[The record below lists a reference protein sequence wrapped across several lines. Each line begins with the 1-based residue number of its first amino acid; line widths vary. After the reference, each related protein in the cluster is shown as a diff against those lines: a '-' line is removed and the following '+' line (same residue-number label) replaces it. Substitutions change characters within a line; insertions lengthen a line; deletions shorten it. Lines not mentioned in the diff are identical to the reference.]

1 MSNLF
6 NASEIYQFAI
16 RIEENG
22 EKFYRLMVE
31 KLDEPKVK
39 ELFTLLADDEVVHKK
54 TFKEMLSQIENYE
67 PPESYPGEYFE
78 YLRAYVDNV
87 LFSVNKFDEDVEKI
101 HNSLEAI
108 QFAIDKEL
116 DSVLYYQEMRN
127 VVLDHQKEL
136 IKNIIEE
143 ERRHVVKLSEIK
155 RDIEK

>member
-1 MSNLF
+1 MSNIF

-22 EKFYRLMVE
+22 EKFYRKMAK
-31 KLDEPKVK
+31 KLDEPKIK
-39 ELFTLLADDEVVHKK
+39 ELFTFIADEEIQHKK
-54 TFKEMLSQIENYE
+54 IFENMLSKIESYE

-87 LFSVNKFDEDVEKI
+87 LFSINKFDEDVEKI
-101 HNSLEAI
+101 HNALEAI

-127 VVLDHQKEL
+127 VVLAHQKEL

-143 ERRHVVKLSEIK
+143 ERKHVVKLSEIK
-155 RDIEK
+155 RKIK

>member
-1 MSNLF
+1 MSNIF

-31 KLDEPKVK
+31 KLDESKVK
-39 ELFTLLADDEVVHKK
+39 ELFTLLADEEVIHKK

-87 LFSVNKFDEDVEKI
+87 LFSINKFDADIEKI
-101 HNSLEAI
+101 NTSLEAI
-108 QFAIDKEL
+108 HFAIEKEL

-127 VVLDHQKEL
+127 FVHTHQKKL
-136 IKNIIEE
+136 IENIIEE

-155 RDIEK
+155 REMK

>member
-1 MSNLF
+1 MSNIF

-22 EKFYRLMVE
+22 ERFYRLMVE

-54 TFKEMLSQIENYE
+54 RFKEMLSQIENYE

-87 LFSVNKFDEDVEKI
+87 LFSINKFDEDVEKI
-101 HNSLEAI
+101 HNALEAI

-116 DSVLYYQEMRN
+116 DSVLYYQEIRN
-127 VVLDHQKEL
+127 VVNTHQKKL
-136 IKNIIEE
+136 IENIIEE
-143 ERRHVVKLSEIK
+143 ERQHVVKLSEIK
-155 RDIEK
+155 RKIK

>member
-1 MSNLF
+1 MSNLL

-22 EKFYRLMVE
+22 EKFYRQMAK
-31 KLDEPKVK
+31 KLNEPEVR
-39 ELFTLLADDEVVHKK
+39 ELFTLLADDEVAHKK

-87 LFSVNKFDEDVEKI
+87 LFSINKFDEDIRKI
-101 HNSLEAI
+101 NNSLEAI
-108 QFAIDKEL
+108 QFVIDKEL

-127 VVLDHQKEL
+127 VVLEHQKEL
-136 IKNIIEE
+136 IEKIIEE

>member
-1 MSNLF
+1 MSNIF

-22 EKFYRLMVE
+22 EKFYRKMAK

-87 LFSVNKFDEDVEKI
+87 LFSINKFDEDVEKI
-101 HNSLEAI
+101 HNALEAI

-116 DSVLYYQEMRN
+116 DSVLYYQEIRN
-127 VVLDHQKEL
+127 VVNTHQKKL
-136 IKNIIEE
+136 IENIIEE
-143 ERRHVVKLSEIK
+143 ERQHVVKLSEIK
-155 RDIEK
+155 RKIK

>member
-1 MSNLF
+1 MSNIF

-22 EKFYRLMVE
+22 EKFYRQMAK

-39 ELFTLLADDEVVHKK
+39 ELFALLADDEVVHKK
-54 TFKEMLSQIENYE
+54 TFKEMLSQIETYE

-87 LFSVNKFDEDVEKI
+87 LFSINKFDEDVEKI
-101 HNSLEAI
+101 HNALEAI

-127 VVLDHQKEL
+127 VVLAHQKEL

-155 RDIEK
+155 RKMK

>member
-1 MSNLF
+1 MSNIF

-87 LFSVNKFDEDVEKI
+87 LFSINKFDEDVEKI
-101 HNSLEAI
+101 HNALEAI

-127 VVLDHQKEL
+127 VVLAHQKEL

-155 RDIEK
+155 RTMK

>member
-1 MSNLF
+1 MSNIF

-22 EKFYRLMVE
+22 EKFYRKMAK
-31 KLDEPKVK
+31 KLDEPKIK
-39 ELFTLLADDEVVHKK
+39 ELFTFIADEEIQHKK
-54 TFKEMLSQIENYE
+54 IFENMLSKIESYE

-87 LFSVNKFDEDVEKI
+87 LFSINKFDEDVEKI
-101 HNSLEAI
+101 HNALEAI

-116 DSVLYYQEMRN
+116 DSILYYQEMRN
-127 VVLDHQKEL
+127 VVLAHQKEL

-155 RDIEK
+155 RIMK

>member
-1 MSNLF
+1 MSNIF

-22 EKFYRLMVE
+22 EKFYRKMAK
-31 KLDEPKVK
+31 KLDEPKIK
-39 ELFTLLADDEVVHKK
+39 ELFTFIADEEIQHKK
-54 TFKEMLSQIENYE
+54 IFENMLSKIESYE

-87 LFSVNKFDEDVEKI
+87 LFSINKFDEDVEKI
-101 HNSLEAI
+101 HNALEAI

-127 VVLDHQKEL
+127 VVLAHQKEL

-155 RDIEK
+155 RKMK

>member
-1 MSNLF
+1 MSNIF

-22 EKFYRLMVE
+22 EKFYRQMVK

-87 LFSVNKFDEDVEKI
+87 LFSINKFDEDVEKI
-101 HNSLEAI
+101 HNALEAI

-143 ERRHVVKLSEIK
+143 ERQHVVKLSEIK
-155 RDIEK
+155 RKMK

>member
-1 MSNLF
+1 MSNIF

-22 EKFYRLMVE
+22 EKFYRQMVK

-87 LFSVNKFDEDVEKI
+87 LFSINKFDEDVEKI

-127 VVLDHQKEL
+127 VVLAHQKEL

-155 RDIEK
+155 RTMK

>member
-1 MSNLF
+1 MSNIF

-39 ELFTLLADDEVVHKK
+39 ELFASLADDEVVHEK
-54 TFKEMLSQIENYE
+54 TFKEMLSQIETYE
-67 PPESYPGEYFE
+67 PPESYPGEYFD

-87 LFSVNKFDEDVEKI
+87 LFSINNFDEDVDKI
-101 HNSLEAI
+101 NNSLDAI

-116 DSVLYYQEMRN
+116 DSVQYYQEMRN
-127 VVLDHQKEL
+127 FVHIPQKKL
-136 IKNIIEE
+136 IDNIIEE

-155 RDIEK
+155 RTMK